1 MSVYKRGGSWWYNF
15 VFAGQRIQESA
26 RTGSKTLAK
35 DAEKQR
41 RRELEEGY
49 NGLVAEDRTRRI
61 LKLSEA
67 SDVFLK
73 DYRLRHKPTSYSY
86 ASHGVAHLVEHLG
99 NKMLVEIGE
108 KSVLDYQATRLH
120 EQASGKTI
128 NEEVMILLQIMGDI
142 ADPLRLRLKRQ
153 KRLKV
158 AYAENVGRAL
168 SAEEEASLLAA
179 ARIPLVTAGEKVDLK
194 ATRSPLI
201 HPVIVL
207 ALNTAMRDSE
217 IRTLRW
223 TRIDFLKRI
232 ITVGKSK
239 TKAGTGR
246 TIPINAELYRV
257 LANYKAWYEQNV
269 AQVAPDLY
277 VFPYGKARAYDPTRP
292 ISTFKTAWTN
302 VRKKAGI
309 RVRLH
314 DLRHTAITKLAESG
328 AGDETIMAIAGH
340 VSRSMLSRYAHIRTE
355 AKRKALE
362 AISTA
367 SADQANGTTE
377 TDQVAS

>member
-1 MSVYKRGGSWWYNF
+1 MRPATMADS
-15 VFAGQRIQESA
+15 RIQESA
-26 RTGSKTLAK
+26 KSGSKTLAK
-35 DAEKQR
+35 EAEKR
-41 RRELEEGY
+41 RKRELEEGY

-67 SDVFLK
+67 SDAFLK

-108 KSVLDYQATRLH
+108 KSVLDYQTTRLH
-120 EQASGKTI
+120 EGASGKTI

-158 AYAENVGRAL
+158 AYEENVGRAL
-168 SAEEEASLLAA
+168 SADEEVRLLAA
-179 ARIPLVTAGEKVDLK
+179 AKIQPLPAGKKVDLK

-217 IRTLRW
+217 IRMLRW
-223 TRIDFLKRI
+223 AQIDFLKRI

-239 TKAGTGR
+239 SKAGTGR
-246 TIPINAELYRV
+246 TIPINAELHRV
-257 LANYKAWYEQNV
+257 VANYRAWYEENV

-277 VFPYGKARAYDPTRP
+277 VFPYGKARNYDPARP

-309 RVRLH
+309 KVRLH

-355 AKRKALE
+355 AKRRALE

-367 SADQANGTTE
+367 PSDQATVTVQR
-377 TDQVAS
+377 DQVAS